1 MSKVLLMNK
10 WKFENEYEMKAS
22 PKILYPYLNT
32 PAGLAQWFA
41 DNVTIDE
48 DKVFSFIWND
58 EVQKARLANKR
69 SDTFVRFEYIP
80 SQENGNGENEEASG
94 TDELSY
100 VEFFLEKNE
109 ITQSV
114 FLRVVDYSDEEDEE
128 ELYDLWDSMIASLR
142 ETVGG

>member
-1 MSKVLLMNK
+1 MNK
-10 WKFENEYEMKAS
+10 LKFENEYEMRAS

-41 DNVTIDE
+41 DDVTVDE
-48 DKVFSFIWND
+48 DKVYSFLWNN
-58 EVQKARLANKR
+58 EVHKARLTGKR
-69 SDTFVRFEYIP
+69 NDNFVRFEYITGDGEGEGLP
-80 SQENGNGENEEASG
+80 ESNGH
-94 TDELSY
+94 SY

-114 FLRVVDYSDEEDEE
+114 FLRVVDYTDEEDEE
-128 ELYDLWDSMIASLR
+128 ELYEIWDGMIAMLR

>member
-1 MSKVLLMNK
+1 MLMNK
-10 WKFENEYEMKAS
+10 WRFENEYEMRAS

-32 PAGLAQWFA
+32 PGGLAQWFA

-58 EVQKARLANKR
+58 EVQKARLAGKR

-80 SQENGNGENEEASG
+80 SQENGNGEEEASSETG
-94 TDELSY
+94 ELSY

-128 ELYDLWDSMIASLR
+128 ELYELWDGMIASLR

>member
-1 MSKVLLMNK
+1 MSK

-41 DNVTIDE
+41 DDVTIDE
-48 DKVFSFIWND
+48 DKVFSFFWND
-58 EVQKARLANKR
+58 EVQKARLTGKR
-69 SDTFVRFEYIP
+69 NDNFVRFEYL
-80 SQENGNGENEEASG
+80 SMQDDGNGEDKAPSKS
-94 TDELSY
+94 DEQSY

-114 FLRVVDYSDEEDEE
+114 YLRVVDFSDEEDEE
-128 ELYDLWDSMIASLR
+128 ELYELWDGMIASLR